1 MDGLLVK
8 EKENL
13 SLQKKQNIFKEQ
25 SFSTTKEFLVHPV
38 KEVYVSKNDVTKTL
52 RATVLSKA
60 KEVGERFDTL
70 LKNLKKEASDRFI
83 EMESPHV
90 WFDRDIAALWPYEI

>member
-38 KEVYVSKNDVTKTL
+38 KEVYVSKNDVTK
-52 RATVLSKA
+52 A
-60 KEVGERFDTL
+60 
-70 LKNLKKEASDRFI
+70 
-83 EMESPHV
+83 
-90 WFDRDIAALWPYEI
+90 